1 MFDKETLRWSK
12 RKNLQW
18 QSKSKMSGK
27 KFFLKSFAKSMNQDQ
42 KNIFLNAINLCN
54 YRNMILKLF
63 EDKNIETIH
72 YPYNAKSEELEEKSK
87 SESGFKKKFS
97 RKNKNEN
104 TKQKIWWRKSIR
116 TRTKHIN
123 SRSNVK

>member
-1 MFDKETLRWSK
+1 MD
-12 RKNLQW
+12 
-18 QSKSKMSGK
+18 GK

-72 YPYNAKSEELEEKSK
+72 YPYNAKSEELEEISK

-97 RKNKNEN
+97 RKNKNEK
-104 TKQKIWWRKSIR
+104 TKQKI
-116 TRTKHIN
+116 
-123 SRSNVK
+123 

>member
-1 MFDKETLRWSK
+1 MQL
-12 RKNLQW
+12 
-18 QSKSKMSGK
+18 QSKSKMGGK

-97 RKNKNEN
+97 RKNKNEK
-104 TKQKIWWRKSIR
+104 TKQKI
-116 TRTKHIN
+116 
-123 SRSNVK
+123 

>member
-1 MFDKETLRWSK
+1 MG
-12 RKNLQW
+12 
-18 QSKSKMSGK
+18 GK

-72 YPYNAKSEELEEKSK
+72 YPYNAKSEELEKKSK
-87 SESGFKKKFS
+87 SESGFKKTFS
-97 RKNKNEN
+97 RKNKNEK
-104 TKQKIWWRKSIR
+104 TKQKI
-116 TRTKHIN
+116 
-123 SRSNVK
+123 